1 MIAIRYERGVHLPA
15 LDLWLDPWDEQPTAF
30 VSHAHSD
37 HIGNHQEVIL
47 STITAKLMTRS
58 TPRKPRRASTRIS
71 GAIFFR
77 NAQLTLY
84 PAGHIYGSAQA
95 HLLFENQ
102 SLLYTGDFKLRQGK
116 SAEPIE
122 WCESDTLIMET
133 TYGLPLRVPADRLK

>member
-1 MIAIRYERGVHLPA
+1 MRMPPSSIVHDDAYLGLTPMIAIRYERGVHLPA
-15 LDLWLDPWDEQPTAF
+15 LDLWLDPWDERPTAF

-47 STITAKLMTRS
+47 STITAKLMTARLPGNRVEHQLEFRVPFS
-58 TPRKPRRASTRIS
+58 
-71 GAIFFR
+71 FR

-102 SLLYTGDFKLRQGK
+102 ILLYTGDFKLRQSK
-116 SAEPIE
+116 TPEQIKRYQSK
-122 WCESDTLIMET
+122 T
-133 TYGLPLRVPADRLK
+133 